1 MVEIESACNG
11 RPGLAALEESDG
23 QLLAGF
29 FARLSPA
36 SVYRR
41 FFSPALS
48 EERFIASILRQDGYE
63 RAAIAAVD
71 LGEVVGVVQ
80 YSRRSGCDEADL
92 AIVIADAWQ
101 RQGLGTRLV
110 AALGE
115 QAASHGISRF
125 AVNVQGDNYG
135 VLRLLNRVA
144 PGLRLSFSGGVGEGV
159 FALAS
164 CE

>member
-1 MVEIESACNG
+1 
-11 RPGLAALEESDG
+11 
-23 QLLAGF
+23 
-29 FARLSPA
+29 
-36 SVYRR
+36 
-41 FFSPALS
+41 LS